1 FIAYTKLAAIK
12 GLREQLQNNGTFDLY
27 RNGTLKWNGT
37 TPMLWNDRSFVILT
51 YSISGFAN
59 FGSVGQILALLSTM
73 ALDRK
78 GTFTKIALRT
88 LIAANMVSLMGACI
102 AGLLYDPARK

>member
-1 FIAYTKLAAIK
+1 
-12 GLREQLQNNGTFDLY
+12 
-27 RNGTLKWNGT
+27 
-37 TPMLWNDRSFVILT
+37 DRSFVILT

-59 FGSVGQILALLSTM
+59 FGAVGQILALLSTM

-78 GTFTKIALRT
+78 ATFTKTALRT
-88 LIAANMVSLMGACI
+88 LIAANMISLTGACI